1 MLDNIRKMSDQ
12 SMSFQRIFS
21 YASQNIFFLQSFGI
35 AEGGRVIEMKNMAKA
50 AGQPLPEFTPPEG
63 ETMEQ
68 VKLMA
73 LMSKNK

>member
-1 MLDNIRKMSDQ
+1 LIILEKCLFICIS
-12 SMSFQRIFS
+12 SELF
-21 YASQNIFFLQSFGI
+21 FFLQRFGV

-68 VKLMA
+68 VK
-73 LMSKNK
+73 